1 MLKDENPHP
10 NKYQIIIWGGLI
22 FFSIG
27 LFLLKS
33 KSFQIGADIDDSS
46 YIILARSLLHST
58 SYGLINNPGT
68 PAPGKFPFGYP
79 FILALFS
86 FFIPNNQDVLRIPS
100 LLATIANISIVF
112 WGWRW
117 LSKKRSY
124 WWGLAIASLL
134 ALSPITVDLSRR
146 VMSEPV
152 FTTFCLLTILLTE
165 ELANG
170 NKNVWV
176 KFALGLALFLT
187 VFTRTVGILLFAC
200 VFAYLF
206 IKKGIGY
213 WKGLSPIVAVMVL
226 LSGIVVWTTPVQW
239 KDLLPVGYLNDSNA
253 RFMILFSGQPTP
265 TVSADQLAG
274 GTENGGEP
282 TSASSYISAISSWN
296 EKLSKI
302 VNLLIFGFQRHLGVD
317 IRQAVLPI
325 GGGFREQSLANQIGI
340 PIFPQIF
347 GFFISFTVILG
358 LFRLI
363 RHEEFNL
370 FGVFSLIYLAA
381 IFFWYWDGT
390 RLLYPIQPQ
399 ILLGFVLGI
408 EGLILIVIRLVNRQQ
423 LVNKLIKF
431 TPLIMVLGI
440 CVTSISKSFLIDDS
454 RQHVGD
460 LQARSSW
467 LKSNT
472 KPQAIVMTENPQTD
486 YLYSDRKTVPYPF
499 TFTTAVQL
507 NDYMIKKGVDF
518 ILVAPAQFWQLV
530 YQPFFSQNT
539 VHLLP
544 LLQQLI
550 SQNRVQL
557 IYSTEQDWIRVYK
570 VQK

>member
-1 MLKDENPHP
+1 MLKDGITYP
-10 NKYQIIIWGGLI
+10 NKLQIIIWGGLI

-27 LFLLKS
+27 LFLSKY

-46 YIILARSLLHST
+46 YIVLARSLLHSST
-58 SYGLINNPGT
+58 YGLINNPGT

-79 FILALFS
+79 LILAFFTFFS
-86 FFIPNNQDVLRIPS
+86 PNNQDVLRIPS
-100 LLATIANISIVF
+100 LLANLANVSIVF
-112 WGWRW
+112 WGWKW
-117 LSKKRSY
+117 LSKSRSY
-124 WWGLAIASLL
+124 WWGLALASLL

-152 FTTFCLLTILLTE
+152 FTTFCLLAIILTE
-165 ELANG
+165 KLANG
-170 NKNVWV
+170 DKNVWV
-176 KFALGLALFLT
+176 NFALGLALFLT

-200 VFAYLF
+200 VFAYLL
-206 IKKGIGY
+206 IKRGIGY
-213 WKGLSPIVAVMVL
+213 WKGLSLIVAVMVL

-239 KDLLPVGYLNDSNA
+239 RDLLPVGYLNDGNA
-253 RFMILFSGQPTP
+253 RFMVLFSGQPTQTISEDNP
-265 TVSADQLAG
+265 TG
-274 GTENGGEP
+274 GIENEAKP
-282 TSASSYISAISSWN
+282 DSMPSPNNITLSWN
-296 EKLSKI
+296 EKVSKI
-302 VNLLIFGFQRHLGVD
+302 IELLGFGFQRHLGLD

-325 GGGFREQSLANQIGI
+325 GGGIREQSLTNQIGI
-340 PIFPQIF
+340 PIFPQIL
-347 GFFISFTVILG
+347 GFFISFIVILG
-358 LFRLI
+358 LLRLI
-363 RHEEFNL
+363 RHKEFNL

-399 ILLGFVLGI
+399 ILLGFVVGI
-408 EGLILIVIRLVNRQQ
+408 EGLILIVTRLINRQQ
-423 LVNKLIKF
+423 LVYKIIKHILLI
-431 TPLIMVLGI
+431 LVLGI

-486 YLYSDRKTVPYPF
+486 YLFNGRKTVPFPF

-518 ILVAPAQFWQLV
+518 ILVAPAQIWQPV

-539 VHLLP
+539 VHLIP

-550 SQNRVQL
+550 SQNHIQL
-557 IYSTEQDWIRVYK
+557 IYATDQDWIKVYK